1 MSRFT
6 ILTVLLLLT
15 GTAQAQNAGQQV
27 TQPSATQN
35 QSQTQ
40 TNMAQQPANARQA
53 GTGQAQGQQ
62 LTQPS
67 ETQNQ
72 GQVQQNQSQQP
83 ANARPAR

>member
-1 MSRFT
+1 MSRLMLAAA
-6 ILTVLLLLT
+6 LTLVT
-15 GTAQAQNAGQQV
+15 GVAHAQNAGQQV
-27 TQPSATQN
+27 TQPSETQN

-72 GQVQQNQSQQP
+72 GQTQQNQGQQP